1 MSKLKFDIAIADV
14 EAAEQDRSS
23 LHLTL
28 VDVGGEE
35 YAAVRPAPGAFVE
48 MLNLAHQV
56 RAETID
62 QVVGVLMFL
71 NECFSE
77 EDLRP
82 ALAESGLYE
91 ATDADPEGAELNVE
105 GERLARSNRALYA
118 RFRSHNDDLG
128 VDTLAAVML
137 GLCEEWSGNPIG
149 SPTGSSGGRSTTGP
163 TSTARSSRKASTSR
177 GSASKVRRVS

>member
-14 EAAEQDRSS
+14 EAAEQDRAS
-23 LHLTL
+23 LQLTVL
-28 VDVGGEE
+28 EIAGEE

-56 RAETID
+56 RAEAVD

-82 ALAESGLYE
+82 ALVESGLY
-91 ATDADPEGAELNVE
+91 APTDADPDGAELNAD
-105 GERLARSNRALYA
+105 GERLARSNRSLYA

-128 VDTLAAVML
+128 AETLADVML

-149 SPTGSSGGRSTTGP
+149 SPTASTGGRSTSGR

-177 GSASKVRRVS
+177 ASASKARRAS